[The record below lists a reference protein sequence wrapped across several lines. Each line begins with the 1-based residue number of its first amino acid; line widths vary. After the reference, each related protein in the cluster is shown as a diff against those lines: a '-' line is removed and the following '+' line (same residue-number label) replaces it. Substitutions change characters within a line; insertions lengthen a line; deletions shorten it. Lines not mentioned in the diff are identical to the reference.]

1 MSGMHSLACMW
12 FHQRHDFSFEGSGA
26 LTHKT
31 LALLP
36 PSSITSG
43 MKQSSCSFVVCKTGD
58 FH

>member
-1 MSGMHSLACMW
+1 MHSLACVW
-12 FHQRHDFSFEGSGA
+12 FHQRHDFNFEGSGA
-26 LTHKT
+26 LTQYKT

-43 MKQSSCSFVVCKTGD
+43 MKQSGCSFVVCKNGD